1 MSAPGRSQALIP
13 KPFEGEGTPTS
24 APGRSQALIPK
35 PSKGEGTPLSELHFV
50 IGGMR
55 SGKSR
60 YAQRIAE
67 GGRVV
72 VIATALAADDEM
84 RERIERH
91 RADRPAP
98 WRVVEVPCTA
108 SGLADAIAAY
118 AAADA
123 CLLIDCLSVWLSQ
136 LICPPPGV
144 APVDAARATASTLQA
159 LRSTPGR
166 VIVVSNEIG
175 LGVVPMD
182 AATRRVVDALGR
194 LHQDVAAMAAQVT
207 WMVAGLPVTIKANR

>member
-1 MSAPGRSQALIP
+1 VSD
-13 KPFEGEGTPTS
+13 
-24 APGRSQALIPK
+24 
-35 PSKGEGTPLSELHFV
+35 LHFV

-60 YAQRIAE
+60 HAQTLAARDE
-67 GGRVV
+67 RVV

-84 RERIERH
+84 RARIERH
-91 RADRPAP
+91 RADRPKH
-98 WRVVEVPCTA
+98 WRVIEVAATER
-108 SGLADAIAAY
+108 GLADAIAAH

-123 CLLIDCLSVWLSQ
+123 CLLIDCLTAWLSQ
-136 LICPPPGV
+136 LICPPDGV
-144 APVDAARATASTLQA
+144 MPVNAGHATALVLQA
-159 LRSTPGR
+159 LRAAPGR

-194 LHQDVAAMAAQVT
+194 LHQDIAACATRVT
-207 WMVAGLPVTIKANR
+207 WMVAGLPVVIKGGA